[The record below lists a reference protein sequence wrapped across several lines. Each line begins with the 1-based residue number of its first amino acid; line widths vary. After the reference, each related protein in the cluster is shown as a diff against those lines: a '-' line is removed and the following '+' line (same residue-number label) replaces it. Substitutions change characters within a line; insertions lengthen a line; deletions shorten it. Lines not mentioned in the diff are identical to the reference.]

1 MEVIMKSDIYGT
13 YNNKIPQF
21 LNDYLNY
28 LSTIKGC
35 SNATLVAYT
44 MDLSLLLKFL
54 KMHKGLIPSEKTL
67 KLEEIPIND
76 LTIETLKTLDLKD
89 LYAFISYLGT
99 QRANGNYA
107 KARKIAAIKSLFKY
121 LSTKAKV
128 LTIDPTLEME
138 SPKLSRRTPV
148 YLTLDESKTLLDATT
163 SRHKHSIRD
172 HSIITLF
179 LNCGLRL
186 SELCSINIS
195 DMKSDT
201 LSVVGKGNKE
211 RTIYLNKASL
221 RAIYRY
227 LPIRNEAM
235 EKIHAEDKDALFISG
250 KYRRINKRTVER
262 IVKKHIGSA
271 GLNKDKYTPHKL
283 RHTSATLM
291 YKYGNVDIRSL
302 QEILGHENISTTQIY
317 THVDSDKLRKAV
329 RSNPLSDD

>member
-1 MEVIMKSDIYGT
+1 MKSNIKNS
-13 YNNKIPQF
+13 YNNEIPQF

-35 SNATLVAYT
+35 SSATIVAYT
-44 MDLSLLLKFL
+44 ADLSLLLKFL
-54 KMHKGLIPSEKTL
+54 KMYKGFVSSEKDIQ
-67 KLEEIPIND
+67 LEEIIIND
-76 LTIETLKTLDLKD
+76 LTIDTLKTLTLQD

-99 QRANGNYA
+99 HRSNGNYA

-121 LSTKAKV
+121 LTNKAK
-128 LTIDPTLEME
+128 LLNTDPTLDME
-138 SPKLSRRTPV
+138 SPKLGKRSPV
-148 YLTLDESKTLLDATT
+148 YLTLDESKTLLDATS
-163 SRHKHSIRD
+163 SRDKHSIRD

-195 DMKSDT
+195 DMKNDT
-201 LSVVGKGNKE
+201 LAIVGKGNKE

-221 RAIYRY
+221 RAIYKY
-227 LPIRNEAM
+227 LPIRNADI
-235 EKIHAEDKDALFISG
+235 EKIHVEDKDALFISG
-250 KYRRINKRTVER
+250 KYGRINKRTVER
-262 IVKKHIGSA
+262 IVKKHIGNA

-291 YKYGNVDIRSL
+291 YKHGNVDIRSL

-317 THVDSDKLRKAV
+317 THVDSDKLRTAV
-329 RSNPLSDD
+329 KSNPLSDE